1 MDKTF
6 RLIASQAG
14 ERVDRYVAEHVP
26 SVSRSR
32 IKQLIG
38 EGLLTV
44 NGSVVKPSRRLVEGD
59 EVVLR
64 VPLAEEVPLVPQR
77 MPLNVVYE
85 DTDLV
90 VVDKPA
96 QLVVHPAP
104 GHESGTLV
112 NALLARY
119 QDLPVDEHKRPGI
132 VHRLDKDT
140 SGLIIVAKN
149 DEARRDLQRQFKEG
163 QVEKVYLALVEG
175 KVEPSSGVIDAPV
188 GRDARNR
195 KRMAVVRRGGRQAVT
210 EYRVVEHLGDLT
222 LLEVRP
228 RTGRT
233 HQVRVHLAFIGHPV
247 VGDRVYG
254 HRKQRL
260 EVKRQFLHAHRLRF
274 RLPSSERQIELVSE
288 LPADLAEVL
297 EGLQT
302 PGLLSAEE
310 WERSGSS
317 D

>member
-119 QDLPVDEHKRPGI
+119 PELPVDEHKRPGI

-195 KRMAVVRRGGRQAVT
+195 KRMAVVRR
-210 EYRVVEHLGDLT
+210 
-222 LLEVRP
+222 
-228 RTGRT
+228 
-233 HQVRVHLAFIGHPV
+233 
-247 VGDRVYG
+247 
-254 HRKQRL
+254 
-260 EVKRQFLHAHRLRF
+260 
-274 RLPSSERQIELVSE
+274 E
-288 LPADLAEVL
+288 LPGIRFGYFNPPREVW
-297 EGLQT
+297 G
-302 PGLLSAEE
+302 SS
-310 WERSGSS
+310 WERGF
-317 D
+317 DPPGRDRT